1 VVSRLAHD
9 KAEQTD
15 EILEGAMPKKFV
27 SDPAFELGTSAE
39 RAQIVE
45 RAAEE
50 KGQAAIDRLTL
61 LLRDLLTSFATHG
74 RGYVRAAMK
83 ADR

>member
-27 SDPAFELGTSAE
+27 SDPGFELGTSAE
-39 RAQIVE
+39 RKQIVE
-45 RAAEE
+45 RAAAE
-50 KGQAAIDRLTL
+50 KGPAAIDRLTL
-61 LLRDLLTSFATHG
+61 LLRELLTPFATQG
-74 RGYVRAAMK
+74 RGYVRAVLK
-83 ADR
+83 IDR